1 MVSGHPSFPGQ
12 LLPRA
17 IVPHEIPLGAINP
30 GLFPPRQLTLSNS
43 PGQVL
48 LRHLPSMKSLQDN
61 NPLDFCPLS
70 SPHAWTIN
78 LGTRSLETLYLA
90 GSWVLH

>member
-30 GLFPPRQLTLSNS
+30 GLFPPRQLTLSNYPWTS
-43 PGQVL
+43 TPQTFALYEIPPGQ
-48 LRHLPSMKSLQDN
+48 
-61 NPLDFCPLS
+61 
-70 SPHAWTIN
+70 
-78 LGTRSLETLYLA
+78 
-90 GSWVLH
+90 